1 MAVRVF
7 RSRNRPAPAAIW
19 LPGLLVVA
27 ATFIPAWYL
36 AKRSSERGWEPW
48 QRALENSAVPLMSRS
63 ISLALTVAVA
73 SVLIAVPAAWLTTR
87 AALPGRRLWA
97 ILMAAPLAIPSYI
110 VAMTVVDFLGPRGTL
125 QGWLEPLG
133 VERLPEIYGFW
144 GAAFTLTAASFPY
157 VYLVLRA
164 AFATADVSEEEASR
178 SLGVGPLRTFFRVV
192 LPGLTPA
199 IAAGVLL
206 VVLYTLSDF
215 GAVSLLNY
223 DTFTRSI
230 FIEYQTSFDRTGA
243 AVLGSMLAVVAAVIL
258 AAELGIRSRMGRRAS
273 RRQSLMRPIPLGRWT
288 WPAIAFLGA
297 IALFSLGIPVGV
309 LLYWLARG
317 IQAEAAFPDV
327 SLAARHSLSLGL
339 GGAVISVLLA
349 LPVAI
354 LAARYVSPIGS
365 LAEQA
370 AYLTH
375 ALPGVV
381 VALALVFFGIGYA
394 RPLYQ
399 TAAML
404 LLAYVILFLPNALSA
419 LRASLLR
426 QPRRLEDAG
435 ASLGRS
441 PLGVIFSVTI
451 PLARPGMISAG
462 LLVFLTVMK
471 ELPATLLLSPPGYE
485 TLPGLVWS
493 RSTDALYAGAALP
506 ALMLVGLA
514 AIPVAVLTWR
524 GELGSLES

>member
-206 VVLYTLSDF
+206 VVL
-215 GAVSLLNY
+215 
-223 DTFTRSI
+223 
-230 FIEYQTSFDRTGA
+230 
-243 AVLGSMLAVVAAVIL
+243 
-258 AAELGIRSRMGRRAS
+258 
-273 RRQSLMRPIPLGRWT
+273 
-288 WPAIAFLGA
+288 
-297 IALFSLGIPVGV
+297 
-309 LLYWLARG
+309 
-317 IQAEAAFPDV
+317 
-327 SLAARHSLSLGL
+327 
-339 GGAVISVLLA
+339 
-349 LPVAI
+349 
-354 LAARYVSPIGS
+354 
-365 LAEQA
+365 
-370 AYLTH
+370 
-375 ALPGVV
+375 
-381 VALALVFFGIGYA
+381 
-394 RPLYQ
+394 
-399 TAAML
+399 
-404 LLAYVILFLPNALSA
+404 
-419 LRASLLR
+419 
-426 QPRRLEDAG
+426 
-435 ASLGRS
+435 
-441 PLGVIFSVTI
+441 
-451 PLARPGMISAG
+451 
-462 LLVFLTVMK
+462 
-471 ELPATLLLSPPGYE
+471 
-485 TLPGLVWS
+485 
-493 RSTDALYAGAALP
+493 
-506 ALMLVGLA
+506 
-514 AIPVAVLTWR
+514 
-524 GELGSLES
+524 